1 MGQALFPPPSI
12 FLFPDFEFEYKARR
26 LFPPPRH
33 RNIFLA
39 QRGQN
44 EGDEGR
50 ERERETTNC
59 AIFPRPFFPLNQKD
73 AGATGKA
80 GDANITFIAT
90 RVIKRNKFL
99 VVRCLLY
106 LFTFFMALRSS
117 LFLPSLSLL
126 RLFPIQ
132 EESSIVATLIN
143 MKFNSIARS
152 RFSSFL
158 FFFFSFLS
166 IFFHSK
172 LKETQRENVYQTSY
186 AKLHRI
192 TSFPFVPIILYRFVN
207 CFLTNNFP
215 PSFFF
220 FSYEASKFSIQ
231 AIHSSVSIIFPCPT
245 LEEKELL
252 LQPAPPLRAIQG
264 IVPLD
269 SIRGAKWFDR
279 SMNNKLTKGRIIDAG
294 GLRAGIIELLL
305 GGGGG
310 GRRHG

>member
-106 LFTFFMALRSS
+106 LFTFFTALRSS
-117 LFLPSLSLL
+117 LFLPSLPLVPPFVPNSRGIEYCCNAHKYEIQFNRSFAFFFLSFF
-126 RLFPIQ
+126 FP
-132 EESSIVATLIN
+132 
-143 MKFNSIARS
+143 
-152 RFSSFL
+152 
-158 FFFFSFLS
+158 FFSFYLFPFQVKRNLERKCLPN
-166 IFFHSK
+166 II
-172 LKETQRENVYQTSY
+172 RE
-186 AKLHRI
+186 I
-192 TSFPFVPIILYRFVN
+192 TSNHIISLCSYYIIPL
-207 CFLTNNFP
+207 CKL
-215 PSFFF
+215 FF
-220 FSYEASKFSIQ
+220 
-231 AIHSSVSIIFPCPT
+231 
-245 LEEKELL
+245 
-252 LQPAPPLRAIQG
+252 
-264 IVPLD
+264 
-269 SIRGAKWFDR
+269 
-279 SMNNKLTKGRIIDAG
+279 N
-294 GLRAGIIELLL
+294 
-305 GGGGG
+305 
-310 GRRHG
+310 

>member
-158 FFFFSFLS
+158 FFFLSFLS

-220 FSYEASKFSIQ
+220 FFLRSSIK
-231 AIHSSVSIIFPCPT
+231 V
-245 LEEKELL
+245 
-252 LQPAPPLRAIQG
+252 
-264 IVPLD
+264 LD
-269 SIRGAKWFDR
+269 SGHPFIHFDYFSLSNSSLEKKR
-279 SMNNKLTKGRIIDAG
+279 TSTTTRPSCN
-294 GLRAGIIELLL
+294 L
-305 GGGGG
+305 GDCSTRFDSRCKVVRPFGE
-310 GRRHG
+310 